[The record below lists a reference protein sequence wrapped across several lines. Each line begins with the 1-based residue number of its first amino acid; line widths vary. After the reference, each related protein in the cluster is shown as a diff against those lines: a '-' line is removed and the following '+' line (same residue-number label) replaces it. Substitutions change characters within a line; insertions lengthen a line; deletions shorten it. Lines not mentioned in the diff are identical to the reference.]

1 MNYWDVLLFI
11 ISAYAFQML
20 ALYSAD
26 CFVKAHGS
34 PSGLTGQWYYA
45 IIISLFSVLAVLSM
59 QNDLRFVN
67 VLFFSALYGFLSL
80 FIILDIERNWLP
92 KCFTFT
98 FIVIGVAYRFIE
110 QKYEWRIMTATVFL
124 LCLGLFLF
132 RTFINRRAGGEVFG
146 LGDVYLIV
154 GFAVW
159 FSVLTALKL
168 ITVATLLA
176 TFFLLFKKYRFPSR
190 WRHHHEYRGTP
201 FAPFLCGVAAVWSVL
216 PVAIFS

>member
-20 ALYSAD
+20 ALYSAGR
-26 CFVKAHGS
+26 FVKTHE
-34 PSGLTGQWYYA
+34 PRYGLAGQWYYA

-59 QNDLRFVN
+59 QNDTKIINMLFV
-67 VLFFSALYGFLSL
+67 SAFYGFLSL
-80 FIILDIERNWLP
+80 FIILDAERNWLP
-92 KCFTFT
+92 KCFTLT
-98 FIVIGVAYRFIE
+98 FIIIGIAYRFIE
-110 QKYEWRIMTATVFL
+110 QEYEWRIMTATVFL
-124 LCLGLFLF
+124 LYLGLFLF
-132 RTFINRRAGGEVFG
+132 RVYINRRAGGEVFG

-154 GFAVW
+154 GLAVW

-176 TFFLLFKKYRFPSR
+176 ILFLLFKKYRFPSR

-201 FAPFLCGVAAVWSVL
+201 FAPFLCGVAAVWGVL